1 MSDNQL
7 SGGDG
12 SISVMAGGNADDCE
26 VEEWPGKSYEYET
39 SSDRHDVTIKYFRDI
54 QTIARLSPDQEIEL
68 ALEIKNGSVAA
79 REQFISANLRLVVII
94 AKRYYWR
101 CNAAI
106 SRMDL
111 IQEGNIGLMKAVE
124 RFNPEAGFR
133 FSTYATHLIRQS
145 IDYFLKKYANIIRF
159 PVHIQNAHKKYK
171 ETLEILRDELDRA
184 PSTDEIALA
193 MGMKGSTIELFQR
206 ANHDAASLNEGFPG
220 NDEIEFIDYIPDE
233 RMRPDT
239 AFFEKEQERTLT
251 DRVLAVVEKLP
262 DPHRAIIKLRFGLE
276 SEEPSLSIEL
286 TAQKLGISNE
296 TVRKYEGRAKNVIRK
311 SFMSASNFS

>member
-1 MSDNQL
+1 MSDNPL
-7 SGGDG
+7 FGEDG
-12 SISVMAGGNADDCE
+12 SISDIAGDVADDHE
-26 VEEWPGKSYEYET
+26 VEEYTEKSYGYE
-39 SSDRHDVTIKYFRDI
+39 SSADRQDETIKYFRDI
-54 QTIARLSPDQEIEL
+54 HAIARLSPAQEIEL
-68 ALEIKNGSVAA
+68 ALKIRNGCRTA
-79 REQFISANLRLVVII
+79 REQFIAANLRLVATI

-111 IQEGNIGLMKAVE
+111 IQEGNIGLMKAVQ

-133 FSTYATHLIRQS
+133 FSTYATYLIRQS
-145 IDYFLKKYANIIRF
+145 IDCFLRKYANIVRS
-159 PVHIQNAHKKYK
+159 PVHIQNAHKKYND
-171 ETLEILRDELDRA
+171 TLEILRIELDRA

-206 ANHDAASLNEGFPG
+206 ANHDSTSLNEGFPG
-220 NDEIEFIDYIPDE
+220 NEESQFLDLLPDE

-251 DRVLAVVEKLP
+251 DQVLAVVEKLP
-262 DPHRAIIKLRFGLE
+262 YPHRAIIKLRFGLE
-276 SEEPSLSIEL
+276 SEESSLSIEL

-296 TVRKYEGRAKNVIRK
+296 SVRKFEGRAKSVLRK
-311 SFMSASNFS
+311 SLMSANNLI